1 MNVTDTT
8 TPIAVARR
16 LLERGWSPLP
26 IPARSK
32 GAPPTGFT
40 GYNGRYVTA
49 RDVEAWTWDGNVA
62 IRLPPDVVGVDV
74 DVYHGGDQGLD
85 ELQQRY
91 GILPTTV
98 WSTSR
103 EDGSGIALFRVP
115 AGTTLA
121 TDPAQG
127 IDMIQA
133 HHRYMVVHPSLHPEG
148 AVYQWIDEASDE
160 FLDAPPE
167 PGDLPELPW
176 GWVEGLAV
184 AKSEAARAATPDEVR
199 AFIDAHTRSLRPAA
213 LRGVQSR
220 LAGYRGARHDTLVE
234 VACWAMREAAAG
246 YYPAAQAVE
255 TLWAWWKRVMD
266 DPHRLD
272 GGEFGSA
279 IMWAVAQVAN
289 EPERV
294 AELASANEADF
305 GKPGERI
312 ALPNV
317 LNHESPAQAC
327 RSCGSIAPP
336 EGFSNGACD
345 ECGAP
350 LEQIAESWT
359 NLPDAFWDARPVF
372 GHIRRAAH
380 AQMMSA
386 DAVLLSVLARV
397 VTLTPPN
404 ITLPA
409 IVGSRASLN
418 LFVAVVD
425 SSGGGKTGAIG
436 VARDLL
442 PHDRKDVIDPIL
454 PSSGEGIID
463 AFIGYEETTDD
474 DGKKRKERKQT
485 KVAGLVVVDEGQGLL
500 DQASRSGSIVLPTIR
515 SGWMGGDL
523 GQHNATEERKRWLQA
538 HRYRLCMVMGFQ
550 LAYAAD
556 LIADG
561 EGGTPQ
567 RFAFTSANDPSLVDG
582 VEWPGALEWTP
593 PATVHGFQDVAFH
606 PDIAHGVRQRRLGRV
621 KGTIAVDPLDT
632 HADLRRMKL
641 AAALAILDERL
652 EVTLKDWEL
661 AAEIDQ
667 TSCAVRSLAVEY
679 ARAHSA
685 QRERARAEQQA
696 EREAFVADTVEER
709 ANLSGAKSIG
719 RRCHKLG
726 ARCARR
732 DLMTAPSGRA
742 RKVGDIDRMLEIAEQ
757 NGWIRAVEDG
767 YEPGESRPA

>member
-32 GAPPTGFT
+32 GAPPTGYT

-91 GILPTTV
+91 GVLPTTV

-272 GGEFGSA
+272 GGEFGAA

-294 AELASANEADF
+294 AELERDAA
-305 GKPGERI
+305 KPIE
-312 ALPNV
+312 P
-317 LNHESPAQAC
+317 
-327 RSCGSIAPP
+327 
-336 EGFSNGACD
+336 
-345 ECGAP
+345 
-350 LEQIAESWT
+350 
-359 NLPDAFWDARPVF
+359 
-372 GHIRRAAH
+372 
-380 AQMMSA
+380 
-386 DAVLLSVLARV
+386 
-397 VTLTPPN
+397 PPN
-404 ITLPA
+404 IDPETGEIMVDQVDELDDDWSRRDLVALARA
-409 IVGSRASLN
+409 IAAGEHEPEVPVHLAVDGAMP
-418 LFVAVVD
+418 LFYCGRLH
-425 SSGGGKTGAIG
+425 SIFGPPGGGKTWIALAALVERLQDGQHVLLIDWEDAEQGTVQRLLQLGATPDDLERFDYRNPTTSLAYGMTTIEDDPTPWTMIVMDSAGEALAAQGVELNDDTGTAQWMQLAKRLARRAEQPSVVMLDHVPKAGDEPAKYAIG
-436 VARDLL
+436 
-442 PHDRKDVIDPIL
+442 
-454 PSSGEGIID
+454 S
-463 AFIGYEETTDD
+463 
-474 DGKKRKERKQT
+474 
-485 KVAGLVVVDEGQGLL
+485 
-500 DQASRSGSIVLPTIR
+500 
-515 SGWMGGDL
+515 
-523 GQHNATEERKRWLQA
+523 
-538 HRYRLCMVMGFQ
+538 
-550 LAYAAD
+550 
-556 LIADG
+556 
-561 EGGTPQ
+561 Q
-567 RFAFTSANDPSLVDG
+567 R
-582 VEWPGALEWTP
+582 
-593 PATVHGFQDVAFH
+593 
-606 PDIAHGVRQRRLGRV
+606 
-621 KGTIAVDPLDT
+621 
-632 HADLRRMKL
+632 KL
-641 AAALAILDERL
+641 AAITGASYRCDTLVEPAKGKDGKLRLVVAKDRLGNRPKGSTACEVHVSGGDAAVELRFAISEAQAAHERGEKFRPTNLMEKVSRWLEINPGASQNKIRVGVQGNAPTKLQAL
-652 EVTLKDWEL
+652 EVLVEEGWVEVTRNGQTNEHRVAHEYREHGTQTPPTPVDNSTAPTAPNRAPTAPTDSVG
-661 AAEIDQ
+661 AAVQNRAHRAPGSHI
-667 TSCAVRSLAVEY
+667 TGARGAVRGSEGADD
-679 ARAHSA
+679 RAHVDNSND
-685 QRERARAEQQA
+685 QPEG
-696 EREAFVADTVEER
+696 F
-709 ANLSGAKSIG
+709 
-719 RRCHKLG
+719 
-726 ARCARR
+726 
-732 DLMTAPSGRA
+732 
-742 RKVGDIDRMLEIAEQ
+742 
-757 NGWIRAVEDG
+757 
-767 YEPGESRPA
+767 RPI